1 MPETPAAPPGE
12 TVLTVSG
19 LRKSFGRFM
28 ALSGVDLKVRA
39 GEVRAIIGPNGA
51 GKTTLINVL
60 GGQLAGDAGRVV
72 FAGKNLMNKYPHQV
86 SAMGVGRTFQI
97 SSTFRRMTVYENML
111 SAHNAA
117 SGRWFS
123 LSTALLRKMHG
134 AVMEDLESIH
144 LAELAGR
151 VVDDISHGDRK
162 RLEFGMV
169 LASRPRLLLLD
180 EPTAGMGLQ
189 ERHDLIDLMLR
200 EIRERKIT
208 LLFVEHDI
216 DIVFRAADYI
226 TVMAN
231 GKVFAEGLPGEISD
245 NQEVQ
250 EIYLGVK

>member
-1 MPETPAAPPGE
+1 MAENLASPPPQSI
-12 TVLTVSG
+12 LTITG
-19 LRKSFGRFM
+19 LQKSFGSFK
-28 ALSGVDLKVRA
+28 ALSGVDLNLRA
-39 GEVRAIIGPNGA
+39 GEVRAVIGPNGA

-60 GGQLAGDAGRVV
+60 GGQLVGDKGKVV
-72 FAGKNLMNKYPHQV
+72 FDGKNLMNKYPHQV

-123 LSTALLRKMHG
+123 LNTALLRKMHD
-134 AVMEDLESIH
+134 AVMHDLESIH
-144 LAELAGR
+144 LVELAGR

-169 LASRPRLLLLD
+169 LASHPRLLLLD

-189 ERHDLIDLMLR
+189 ERHELIDLMLQ
-200 EIRERKIT
+200 EIRERQIT

-226 TVMAN
+226 SVMAA
-231 GKVFAEGLPGEISD
+231 GKVFAEGLPGEIAE

-250 EIYLGVK
+250 DIYLGGK